1 MDVNFKGQF
10 QRPKLIWANAEIRK
24 MLSWLFRGSAN
35 RRLVDR
41 LHGEIVAAARD
52 PALFADY
59 AIADT
64 FEGRFEAM
72 TLHATLVL
80 RQLNAMAPPAPD
92 LAQDL
97 ADAVFV
103 HFEATLRQMGVGDP
117 SVPKRM
123 KSLAEAFLG
132 RGVAYD
138 EALRAG
144 GPALAAALA
153 RNVYAGRADAAR
165 LARFVETARAALA
178 GASFEAFA
186 EGPVPFPKPHS
197 VA

>member
-1 MDVNFKGQF
+1 
-10 QRPKLIWANAEIRK
+10 
-24 MLSWLFRGSAN
+24 MLSWFFRGSPN

-52 PALFADY
+52 PALYADY

-72 TLHATLVL
+72 TLHATLIL
-80 RQLNAMAPPAPD
+80 RQLNAMAPPAPE

-97 ADAVFV
+97 ADAVFS
-103 HFEATLRQMGVGDP
+103 HFDATLREMGVGDVV
-117 SVPKRM
+117 VPKRM
-123 KSLAEAFLG
+123 KALAEAFVG

-138 EALRAG
+138 QALRAG
-144 GPALAAALA
+144 GPALAATLA

-165 LARFVETARAALA
+165 LARFVEKARAALA
-178 GASFEAFA
+178 EASFDAFA
-186 EGPVPFPKPHS
+186 DGPVPFPKPAS

>member
-1 MDVNFKGQF
+1 
-10 QRPKLIWANAEIRK
+10 
-24 MLSWLFRGSAN
+24 MLSGLFRGSAN

-59 AIADT
+59 GIADT

-97 ADAVFV
+97 ANAVFL

-123 KSLAEAFLG
+123 KTLAEAFLG

-153 RNVYAGRADAAR
+153 RNVYAGRTDAAR
-165 LARFVETARAALA
+165 LARFVDASRAALA

-186 EGPVPFPKPHS
+186 VGPVPFPKPAS
-197 VA
+197 IG

>member
-1 MDVNFKGQF
+1 VNFKGQF
-10 QRPKLIWANAEIRK
+10 QGPKFNWADSEIRK
-24 MLSWLFRGSAN
+24 MLSRLFRGSAN

-52 PALFADY
+52 PALYAEY

-72 TLHATLVL
+72 ALHATLVL
-80 RQLNAMAPPAPD
+80 RQLNAMDPPAPEM
-92 LAQDL
+92 AQDL
-97 ADAVFV
+97 ADAVFF
-103 HFEATLRQMGVGDP
+103 HFEGTLRQMGVGDAV
-117 SVPKRM
+117 VPKRM
-123 KSLAEAFLG
+123 KILAEAFLG

-138 EALRAG
+138 QALRTG

-153 RNVYAGRADAAR
+153 RNVYADRTDAAR

-178 GASFEAFA
+178 EASFEAFA
-186 EGPVPFPKPHS
+186 DGPVPFPKPAS
-197 VA
+197 IA

>member
-1 MDVNFKGQF
+1 
-10 QRPKLIWANAEIRK
+10 

-52 PALFADY
+52 PALYADY

-80 RQLNAMAPPAPD
+80 RQLNAMAPPAPE

-97 ADAVFV
+97 ANAIFS
-103 HFEATLRQMGVGDP
+103 HFDATLREMGVGDAA
-117 SVPKRM
+117 VPKRM
-123 KSLAEAFLG
+123 KTLAEAFLG

-138 EALRAG
+138 QALRTG
-144 GPALAAALA
+144 GTALAAVLA
-153 RNVYAGRADAAR
+153 RNVYADRDDGAR
-165 LARFVETARAALA
+165 LARFVETARSALA
-178 GASFEAFA
+178 EAPFDAFA
-186 EGPVPFPKPHS
+186 DGPVPFPKPAS